1 MACLQLR
8 VKTYVVISAI
18 LFIWIAVLAFLVTF
32 ANLSTNII
40 HETCFPF
47 FVYTSYTVEK
57 TLKSLNLLV
66 FYILPLTCTVV
77 CYSRIV
83 YRLKTKVTWNKDD
96 VAKFHFTHRIQE
108 QSFFHC
114 SSTRFG
120 LDVCVVAFCFFLSL
134 GLHYCIIIQLSMSSV
149 LFFSRP
155 RSEGW
160 PHHGRTFSIY
170 PCPLSF

>member
-1 MACLQLR
+1 VACLQLR
-8 VKTYVVISAI
+8 VKTYVVIIAI

-32 ANLSTNII
+32 ANLSTDII

-96 VAKFHFTHRIQE
+96 VAKFHFTHRFQE
-108 QSFFHC
+108 QSFF
-114 SSTRFG
+114 SLFINSLWLRR
-120 LDVCVVAFCFFLSL
+120 LRSCFLLFSFIRPTLL
-134 GLHYCIIIQLSMSSV
+134 YHYTIIYVICSV
-149 LFFSRP
+149 L
-155 RSEGW
+155 
-160 PHHGRTFSIY
+160 
-170 PCPLSF
+170 